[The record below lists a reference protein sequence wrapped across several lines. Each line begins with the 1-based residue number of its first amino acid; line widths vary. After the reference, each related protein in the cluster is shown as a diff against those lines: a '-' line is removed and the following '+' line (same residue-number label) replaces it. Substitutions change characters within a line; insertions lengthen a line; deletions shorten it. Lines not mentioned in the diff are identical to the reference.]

1 MDEKRNEL
9 KKIIMDTRTLPTLP
23 GIINKLNTLSENEK
37 SSVQRNLLHRINPKS
52 KAQRVLLYRTN
63 GKSMVQQ
70 NLLHRRNEKDTV
82 QKKRLRLINGK
93 YCRRKSCLKV
103 KKSTIFAK
111 LVQYWQN

>member
-1 MDEKRNEL
+1 
-9 KKIIMDTRTLPTLP
+9 
-23 GIINKLNTLSENEK
+23 
-37 SSVQRNLLHRINPKS
+37 
-52 KAQRVLLYRTN
+52 
-63 GKSMVQQ
+63 MVQQ